1 MQEADYVIVGAGPA
15 GCALAAR
22 LAASDARPEV
32 VLIEAGRPR
41 PSLLSTVPAGIA
53 ALVPFRNPWNYAYE
67 TVPQARLGWRRG
79 YVPRGKGVGGSSLI
93 NAMIFT
99 RGQPED
105 YDGWAAAGCEGW
117 GWADVLPL
125 FRRLE
130 GNARWADAFHGAD
143 GPLPVSD
150 VVCPSPVAFSF
161 LEAAMA
167 CGYPA
172 NDDFNGPVQEGVGLY
187 QVYQRNGRRVD
198 AGTAYLG
205 DAARWRNLTILSRST
220 ALRLVLDGRRATGV
234 EIRDRAGTR
243 TLRARREV
251 ILSAGAIASP
261 QILMLSGIGPGE
273 ELRRLGLTVALDA
286 PGVGRNLQDHIDYVA
301 HMRMRGPGLFGY
313 GPGTALRALAAIPA
327 FRRGQ
332 GMLTTN
338 VTEAGGFL
346 RSAPGVTRPDLQLH
360 LSTGIV
366 DDHARRV
373 HVETGISLHVC
384 VLRPE
389 SRGEVT
395 LASPDPLAPPRID
408 PQFLT
413 AAADRQLLRKGAR
426 IAHRILGADPLARCG
441 GRFLHGGPDPSDND
455 LEMLIRD
462 HSDTIYHPVGTCR
475 MGADAGAV
483 LDPALRARGIDG
495 LRVADASVMPTLVSG
510 NTQAP
515 SAMIGEKAAD
525 LILGRP
531 AV

>member
-32 VLIEAGRPR
+32 VLVEAGGPR
-41 PSLLSTVPAGIA
+41 PSILSTVPAGIA
-53 ALVPFRNPWNYAYE
+53 ALVPFRNPWNYAYQ

-79 YVPRGKGVGGSSLI
+79 YVPRGRGVGGSSLI

-105 YDGWAAAGCEGW
+105 YDGWAAAGCTGW

-150 VVCPSPVAFSF
+150 VASPSPVALSF
-161 LEAAMA
+161 ITAAMA

-198 AGTAYLG
+198 AGTAYLA
-205 DAARWRNLTILSRST
+205 DAARWPNLTILSRAT
-220 ALRLVLDGRRATGV
+220 VLRVTLDGRRATGV
-234 EIRDRAGTR
+234 ELRDRTGTR

-261 QILMLSGIGPGE
+261 QLLTLSGIGPGD
-273 ELRRLGLTVALDA
+273 ELHRLGLPVILDA
-286 PGVGRNLQDHIDYVA
+286 PGVGRNLQDHIDYGA
-301 HMRMRGPGLFGY
+301 HLRMRGPGLFGY

-332 GMLTTN
+332 GMLTSN

-346 RSAPGVTRPDLQLH
+346 RSAPGVPRPDLQLH
-360 LSTGIV
+360 FSTGIV
-366 DDHARRV
+366 DDHARRT
-373 HVETGISLHVC
+373 HIETGVTLHVC

-389 SRGEVT
+389 SRGTVT
-395 LASPDPLAPPRID
+395 LAAPDPALPPRID

-413 AAADRQLLRKGAR
+413 AAPDRELLRRGAR
-426 IAHRILGADPLARCG
+426 IAHRILAAEPLARYG
-441 GRFLHGGPDPSDND
+441 GRFVYGGPDPSDDD
-455 LEMLIRD
+455 LDVLIRD
-462 HSDTIYHPVGTCR
+462 HADTIYHPVGTCR
-475 MGADAGAV
+475 MGADRNAV
-483 LDPALRARGIDG
+483 VDPALRVRGIDG

-525 LILGRP
+525 LILGRS
-531 AV
+531 AI